1 LFSFLLKEGAI
12 DKEVADQSLVFFVG
26 VKEEGIGVVGGAMGI
41 LNHQRKRFEEAFFLG
56 ATVSDATVAVVV
68 LTMMELSSS
77 DDETE
82 ETLEEDMLAGRQG
95 KTAIS

>member
-1 LFSFLLKEGAI
+1 MDG
-12 DKEVADQSLVFFVG
+12 
-26 VKEEGIGVVGGAMGI
+26 
-41 LNHQRKRFEEAFFLG
+41 QRKRFEEAFFLG
-56 ATVSDATVAVVV
+56 ATVSDATVTVVV

>member
-1 LFSFLLKEGAI
+1 MDG
-12 DKEVADQSLVFFVG
+12 
-26 VKEEGIGVVGGAMGI
+26 
-41 LNHQRKRFEEAFFLG
+41 QRKRFEEAFFLG